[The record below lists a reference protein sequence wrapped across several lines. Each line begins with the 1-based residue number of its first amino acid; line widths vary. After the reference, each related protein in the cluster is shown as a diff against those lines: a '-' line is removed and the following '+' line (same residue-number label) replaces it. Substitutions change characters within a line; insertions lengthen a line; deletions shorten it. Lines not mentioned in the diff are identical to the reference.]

1 MPPLNAR
8 NRQIAADAPTA
19 IDASTMTQGGSSF
32 GSIMITPWLWGP
44 RPPVGLQVCDAFFS
58 GLVRPRSSFLLA
70 CKSFAALGNA
80 EVFEVTT
87 DHATVLDPGRK
98 LSSVV
103 IETNDVA
110 NLALLGVKLA

>member
-1 MPPLNAR
+1 M
-8 NRQIAADAPTA
+8 AADAPTA
-19 IDASTMTQGGSSF
+19 IDAKIMTQGGSSL
-32 GSIMITPWLWGP
+32 GSNFMVTPWLWGP
-44 RPPVGLQVCDAFFS
+44 KPPVGLQVCDAFFS

-103 IETNDVA
+103 IKTNDVSDI
-110 NLALLGVKLA
+110 ALFGVKLARTQPNL